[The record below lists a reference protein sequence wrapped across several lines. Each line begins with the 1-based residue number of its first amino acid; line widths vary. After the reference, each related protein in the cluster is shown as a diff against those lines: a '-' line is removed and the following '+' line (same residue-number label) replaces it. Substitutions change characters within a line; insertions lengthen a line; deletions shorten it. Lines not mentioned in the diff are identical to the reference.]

1 MISSKQIST
10 TNRSRRPIQTL
21 ITVACLLVVGSTSFA
36 QQAATPTRPAGKL
49 IEIKVPAPSLK
60 GNLLGDPTEQ
70 DVAIYLPP
78 SYESAPAKR
87 YAVVYL
93 LHGFIGS
100 YKMWTSNEFNLQVL
114 MNDMIGKGKV
124 PEMIVVG
131 PNGWNSYKGAFYT
144 NSTVNGN
151 WEDYIYRDIVQY
163 IDGHY
168 RTFARA
174 ESRGI
179 AGHSMGGYGALTLA
193 MKHPDVFG
201 AVYALSPCCLGIEGD
216 FSADNPA
223 WLPTLRL
230 TSKEQLNNPP
240 KSFGEFYQLA
250 FIGLAAALSPN
261 PSHTPLLVDLP
272 YQERNGRVEKN
283 EPVYERWRS
292 KMPVY
297 MVEDNKSNL
306 LKLRGI
312 FFDYGQNEE
321 FSHIKIATQQFS
333 RELSNRSIPHVFEIY
348 ESGTH
353 NSKIRQRLETR
364 LLPFF
369 AEKLDFGSSN

>member
-10 TNRSRRPIQTL
+10 ANRSIL
-21 ITVACLLVVGSTSFA
+21 IAVACSLVLASTSFA
-36 QQAATPTRPAGKL
+36 QQAAKPTRAAGKL
-49 IEIKVPAPSLK
+49 IEVKVPAPSLK

-70 DVAIYLPP
+70 GVAIYLPP
-78 SYESAPAKR
+78 SYESEPTRR
-87 YAVVYL
+87 YAVLYM
-93 LHGFIGS
+93 LHGFTGS
-100 YKMWTSNEFNLQVL
+100 NKTWTSNEGVNLPAL
-114 MNDMIGKGKV
+114 MNDMIANGKV
-124 PEMIVVG
+124 PEMIIVG

-144 NSTVNGN
+144 NSVVNGN
-151 WEDYIYRDIVQY
+151 WEDYIYRDVVQY
-163 IDGHY
+163 IDSHF
-168 RTFARA
+168 RTLARV

-216 FSADNPA
+216 MSADNPA

-230 TSKEQLNNPP
+230 TSREQLAKPP
-240 KSFGEFYQLA
+240 KSFGEFFQMA
-250 FIGLAAALSPN
+250 FVALAAALSPN
-261 PSHTPLLVDLP
+261 PSHAPLLVDLP

-283 EPVYERWRS
+283 EPVYEKWRS

-333 RELSNRSIPHVFEIY
+333 KELSDRSIPHVFEIY
-348 ESGTH
+348 EGGTH
-353 NSKIRQRLETR
+353 NSKIRQRVETR

-369 AEKLDFGSSN
+369 AEKLDFGSPN